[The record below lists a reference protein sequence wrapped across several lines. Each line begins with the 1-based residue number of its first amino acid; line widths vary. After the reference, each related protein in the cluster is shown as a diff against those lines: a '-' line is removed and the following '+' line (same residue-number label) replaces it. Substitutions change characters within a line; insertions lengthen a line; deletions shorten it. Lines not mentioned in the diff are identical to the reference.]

1 LGRTLSPLVLNAG
14 VRIGDRIP
22 PEIRRESQLNTL
34 PRRRLVIAPLL
45 LAATLAAGC
54 GGSGSETAQEAKEA
68 PLDACTLFTYEDA
81 QAVAGETIAV
91 MSSTLDDARGR
102 DPGQCIYNSG
112 SLDQPR
118 IISLLIRQHR
128 TPERAKRFQESS
140 RSSLRSMA
148 GVEVRDISD
157 LGDGALWVGG
167 RIQQLHMLKGDR
179 QFVIT
184 VQSPDGTDQLI
195 RAREVAGKVLGKL
208 NAPKAAA

>member
-1 LGRTLSPLVLNAG
+1 M
-14 VRIGDRIP
+14 
-22 PEIRRESQLNTL
+22 NTSSH
-34 PRRRLVIAPLL
+34 RRLVIAPFL
-45 LAATLAAGC
+45 LAAALAAGC
-54 GGSGSETAQEAKEA
+54 GGSDSETAQTGDAKEA

-102 DPGQCIYNSG
+102 DPGQCLYNSG
-112 SLDQPR
+112 TLDQPR

-148 GVEVRDISD
+148 GVEVRDAPG

-167 RIQQLHMLKGDR
+167 RIQQLHMIKGDR

-184 VQSPDGTDQLI
+184 VQSPDGKDQLL
-195 RAREVAGKVLGKL
+195 RARQIAEKVLARL
-208 NAPKAAA
+208 NAPAAA

>member
-1 LGRTLSPLVLNAG
+1 M
-14 VRIGDRIP
+14 
-22 PEIRRESQLNTL
+22 NTL
-34 PRRRLVIAPLL
+34 PRRRLVIAPFL
-45 LAATLAAGC
+45 LAAALAVAGC
-54 GGSGSETAQEAKEA
+54 GGSGSETAQEAKE
-68 PLDACTLFTYEDA
+68 PPIDACTLFTYEDA

-118 IISLLIRQHR
+118 IISLLIREHR

-148 GVEVRDISD
+148 GVEARDVPD
-157 LGDGALWVGG
+157 LGDAALWVGG
-167 RIQQLHMLKGDR
+167 RIQQIHMIKGNR

-195 RAREVAGKVLGKL
+195 RAREVAEKVLAKL
-208 NAPKAAA
+208 NAPKAA